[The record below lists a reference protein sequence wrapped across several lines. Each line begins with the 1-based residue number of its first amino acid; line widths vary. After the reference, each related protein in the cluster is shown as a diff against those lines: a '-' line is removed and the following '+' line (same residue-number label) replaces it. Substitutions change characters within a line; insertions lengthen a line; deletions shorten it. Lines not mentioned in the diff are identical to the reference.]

1 MRWDDEGN
9 IFRDI
14 SEITYI
20 HTYKCKRW
28 KKNYKWI
35 TFKKKRKIKNDEEL
49 VDRIDRIDRLYIL
62 RHYIYIHLQMMKRCE
77 KFSPKKE
84 NDFQKRN
91 NNERSFIFPIYI

>member
-1 MRWDDEGN
+1 LRWDDEGN

-28 KKNYKWI
+28 KKIINESHLRRKE
-35 TFKKKRKIKNDEEL
+35 KIKNDEEL

-62 RHYIYIHLQMMKRCE
+62 RHYIYIYIYKWWKDVKNFPPKR
-77 KFSPKKE
+77 KRFSKK
-84 NDFQKRN
+84 K
-91 NNERSFIFPIYI
+91 